1 MNEDEKYFFDLNGY
15 IVVPNVLSA
24 EAIDRRAVRSEVARR
39 MPCDPTR

>member
-24 EAIDRRAVRSEVARR
+24 EDIAAGQRGH
-39 MPCDPTR
+39 